1 MNLAYQS
8 LLMLVLFVSE
18 AVALFPLFLRGT
30 ATPALHSPIPSP
42 APVDGGSSPLWL
54 VETPQGQWSVNGDR
68 LSSTDLGHFLQR
80 RTPLQRVHYLP
91 SDALSFEKVSRSM
104 RWLKKQ
110 SPAPVVL
117 ELPYVARPL
126 SP

>member
-8 LLMLVLFVSE
+8 LLTLVLFVSG
-18 AVALFPLFLRGT
+18 AVALLPLFLRGT
-30 ATPALHSPIPSP
+30 ATPALHSPIPRP
-42 APVDGGSSPLWL
+42 ALVDGGPPLWL

-68 LSSTDLGHFLQR
+68 LSTTDLGLLLQR

-91 SDALSFEKVSRSM
+91 SDALSFEKVTRSM

-110 SPAPVVL
+110 SQAPVVL
-117 ELPYVARPL
+117 ELPFGARPF